1 MTTTKLDLVNRVLD
15 SAGERRVTAT
25 TGALAL
31 IVEDCIQLAID
42 EIATSANW
50 SCLQVKQA
58 AESWSE
64 PVATLSTDEVY
75 RVRGVSTRN
84 DSTSY
89 PFDVTAKFCS
99 QEEFNQMV
107 KYSWTGANTDLVRYW
122 TYYVGDNTV
131 RVNPYPADDD
141 AKASVLFEFYT
152 IPTVP
157 SEDNGTYSPPDRW
170 MRMVELRASAIFA
183 LKHLSNDKL
192 HTIYNREYME
202 LKRRLLANDTG
213 LPSGGYSMYRGNRG
227 RNLR

>member
-1 MTTTKLDLVNRVLD
+1 MSTSKLDLVNRVLD
-15 SAGERRVTAT
+15 SAGERRVTVT

-50 SCLQVKQA
+50 QDLLSKTVA
-58 AESWSE
+58 ASWSSE
-64 PVATLSTDEVY
+64 VATLSASEVY
-75 RVRGVSTRN
+75 RIRGVTTRN
-84 DSTSY
+84 TSTTY
-89 PFDVTAKFCS
+89 PFESTAAFVS
-99 QEEFNQMV
+99 QEEFQRLV
-107 KYSWTGANTDLVRYW
+107 KYSWEDANIDIVRYW
-122 TYYVGDNTV
+122 TYSGSGSVK
-131 RVNPYPADDD
+131 VNPYPAN
-141 AKASVLFEFYT
+141 AGAQATVYFEYYT

-157 SEDNGTYSPPDRW
+157 STDNGTYSPPDRW

-183 LKHLSNDKL
+183 LKHLSDDKL